1 MRGIGTILEYDLRAL
16 DVREDAQAKHNAA
29 LQKRLAR
36 TNWNSGCSSWYLT
49 ENGFNATMY
58 PGFATQYKKQMA
70 HFVHEDYQARRYKP
84 LFSKTIS
91 E

>member
-58 PGFATQYKKQMA
+58 PGFATQYKKQRA